1 VSSVNDPGG
10 QSGKRVTALVLA
22 VIGVLFLILGVVY
35 LAIPAGS
42 LPGPLGHISGSSG
55 HHALRMA
62 ASFVIGVI
70 CLGAAWFI
78 SRRNSASG
86 SGSSASAGASAHG

>member
-1 VSSVNDPGG
+1 VNAPAG
-10 QSGKRVTALVLA
+10 QSGKRLTALVLA
-22 VIGVLFLILGVVY
+22 IIGVLFLVLGVIY

-62 ASFVIGVI
+62 ASFVIGVV
-70 CLGAAWFI
+70 CLGAAWFVA
-78 SRRNSASG
+78 RRNSASG
-86 SGSSASAGASAHG
+86 NSGSSASAGASAHG